1 MIVDTKKDDNPSAAH
16 YSAKDAA
23 RAQLVKLFPGL
34 ASMRDNELTAL
45 SLNPDAVRD
54 VASKMEYSTA
64 TGTDSRHK
72 LNGWSVV
79 AKSGIDRFFDQLAPL
94 DALSTTYSQDVV
106 VAGHPNVKPKLEVP
120 VYDSTGEG
128 AVDDYSNMDT
138 RASGGSASVEVVLH
152 KVDDVIEIYA
162 RDIERGVD
170 PERIVN
176 SMLSRVAN
184 TVQKVVFSAMA
195 IGAKQGDDD
204 SKSVTALTIPAIGDA
219 DGQFNFA
226 YANKILSE
234 SIQPRVNGLML
245 DSAHYGALKASDRQA
260 FDPSDVDVDRVAKVA
275 GLSALGDKVV
285 GLAANQRGAA
295 IAFAA
300 PYMMQGAYASHT
312 QLLKDGIPA
321 PISICTY
328 FVPGLNCLKVWAGVY
343 VGCTVTDVTA
353 IKPLQEV
360 GA

>member
-1 MIVDTKKDDNPSAAH
+1 MMNKTQNQKPCAA

-23 RAQLVKLFPGL
+23 RAQLVRLFPGL
-34 ASMRDNELTAL
+34 AQMRADELNAL
-45 SLNPDAVRD
+45 SLNADAVRD
-54 VASKMEYSTA
+54 IAAKMEYSTT

-72 LNGWSVV
+72 LNGWSIV
-79 AKSGIDRFFDQLAPL
+79 AKNGIDRFFDQLAPL
-94 DALSTTYSQDVV
+94 DALSTTYSQEVV

-120 VYDSTGEG
+120 VYDSTGEA
-128 AVDDYSNMDT
+128 AVDNYTNMDN
-138 RASGGSASVEVVLH
+138 RASGGSASVEVELH

-170 PERIVN
+170 PERLVN

-184 TVQKVVFSAMA
+184 TVQKVVFGKMG
-195 IGAKQGDDD
+195 IGAKQGDDA
-204 SKSVTALTIPAIGDA
+204 SKTVSALTLPAIGSD

-226 YANKILSE
+226 YANRILSE

-245 DSAHYGALKASDRQA
+245 DSEHYGALKASDRQA
-260 FDPSDVDVDRVAKVA
+260 FDPSDVDVDIVAKVQ
-275 GLSALGDKVV
+275 GLDALGSNVV

-295 IAFAA
+295 IALAA
-300 PYMMQGAYASHT
+300 PYMMQGAYASYT
-312 QLLKDGIPA
+312 QLSKDGIPA

-328 FVPGLNCLKVWAGVY
+328 FVPGLNCLKIWAGVY

-353 IKPLQEV
+353 IKPL
-360 GA
+360 ATA